1 VSASRAVTS
10 ATFHAL
16 KCAPLIRTVPSL
28 PAQCHLQAGSSCG
41 KGPGRHSDAAGCTAS
56 CGGCKRAAS
65 GSLPSQGG
73 PFESLPPRAHQSLS
87 EPQPG
92 GAPSGLNRLVPLTHS
107 SRSCRQQAS
116 WWQRPLPFAPCQTA
130 QMSRAMQPPSPRL
143 RRKRSNSVY
152 VASVSLCLSLSLS
165 LSDTWVGERR
175 VSCGSSRS
183 WRTHEENS
191 TDCTSS
197 ATRKAL
203 VDVHKV
209 NRPKQTIHSTLG
221 RDGKPCHVS
230 FLHLINFQCTNE
242 LGFFRLQLLFL
253 EGKERREVGGSLV

>member
-1 VSASRAVTS
+1 MLQAALQAAAGASAQLVAASRAKADPS
-10 ATFHAL
+10 SHSLHAL
-16 KCAPLIRTVPSL
+16 IKASANLSL
-28 PAQCHLQAGSSCG
+28 VEHQVASIGLSRLLTPHVHAGN
-41 KGPGRHSDAAGCTAS
+41 KQV
-56 CGGCKRAAS
+56 GGS
-65 GSLPSQGG
+65 G
-73 PFESLPPRAHQSLS
+73 HY
-87 EPQPG
+87 
-92 GAPSGLNRLVPLTHS
+92 
-107 SRSCRQQAS
+107 
-116 WWQRPLPFAPCQTA
+116 
-130 QMSRAMQPPSPRL
+130 PSPRVKPPKCREQCSHPHPGSGGRDRTACML
-143 RRKRSNSVY
+143 
-152 VASVSLCLSLSLS
+152 LQCLFVCLSLS